1 MPYSLSVSD
10 TILGIILHSNSS
22 PNVDGKIRER
32 LSTNNLVAVATIFFV
47 LTTVSLGYVRWF
59 GVIVVALAV
68 GVAWIA
74 ILASLNVSA
83 QTISLDFG
91 LLKRF

>member
-91 LLKRF
+91 LLERF

>member
-1 MPYSLSVSD
+1 MLEC
-10 TILGIILHSNSS
+10 TIRVIILHSNSS

-68 GVAWIA
+68 GGVAWIA

-91 LLKRF
+91 LLERF